1 MVDTDTAVPS
11 EVEEVVKRLKRI
23 KAISLRVL
31 LSDGSEKNV
40 VIAKDRNRWTKVRGV
55 LTAMDWIR
63 VDALDAKGGT
73 LECIESE
80 LDDLDDVGVGGDLEA
95 RLIAAVAGL
104 VKINLSSQKMA
115 LDRQSAQQK
124 DLLDAAVTMVKTMS
138 ERLVA
143 IERMYDAR
151 LKLFDKLAGEGIEP
165 ELQSTG
171 LLEALAPYIAQQM
184 VASQA
189 AGNGKAAGASA
200 K

>member
-1 MVDTDTAVPS
+1 MADTDSAVPS

-23 KAISLRVL
+23 KAVSLRVL
-31 LSDGSEKNV
+31 LSDGSERPV
-40 VIAKDRNRWTKVRGV
+40 PIGKDRNRWNKVRGV

-63 VDALDAKGGT
+63 VDVLDAKGGT
-73 LECIESE
+73 VECIES
-80 LDDLDDVGVGGDLEA
+80 DLDDFDDVAGGGDIDA
-95 RLIAAVAGL
+95 RLLASVGGL
-104 VKINLSSQKMA
+104 VKINLAAQKMA
-115 LDRQSAQQK
+115 LERQSAQQK
-124 DLLDAAVTMVKTMS
+124 DLLEAAVTMVKTMS

-171 LLEALAPYIAQQM
+171 LLEALAPIIAERMMKQEL
-184 VASQA
+184 
-189 AGNGKAAGASA
+189 AGKPNGAPA